1 MNIIKTAAGVSAC
14 FAAGLLLAY
23 LNVPMAL
30 MFGPIILII
39 IAHRFNVS
47 LTIPKGTL
55 TFVQMV
61 LGTSVGLMF
70 TRVDLSQFDHL
81 LLIMLIMV
89 SCLAVQFTVSFLWF
103 RKRVGWSV
111 QESLLGA
118 VRGNGGNSGADGSH
132 RYTAAEGSDFSYY
145 PPDYSDYAGGCGG
158 RQ

>member
-1 MNIIKTAAGVSAC
+1 MNIIKIAAGISAC

-89 SCLAVQFTVSFLWF
+89 SCLAVQFTVSFL
-103 RKRVGWSV
+103 VP
-111 QESLLGA
+111 QT
-118 VRGNGGNSGADGSH
+118 GGVVSSGISAGSGAGQW
-132 RYTAAEGSDFSYY
+132 
-145 PPDYSDYAGGCGG
+145 
-158 RQ
+158 RQFWR